1 MAVFLQRS
9 AFLEAIQKHNPSSTA
24 VVNHDNGTTFSY
36 GTLLHDIACAKEQLA
51 RSHSKNGLAGERV
64 AFLVE
69 NGYDYVGMNMLL
81 VARLYCTAL
90 TLLADSHLTVCICM
104 QRYRRALGTVVPNQR
119 AEAHSQQQR
128 GGCSVVERKI
138 RGSGSSCN
146 LRWDRSQDLLLSVGK
161 LSNER
166 VGKKFR

>member
-1 MAVFLQRS
+1 MAISVQRS

-24 VVNHDNGTTFSY
+24 VVNHENGTSFSY
-36 GTLLHDIACAKEQLA
+36 GTLLHDIACAKERLVC
-51 RSHSKNGLAGERV
+51 SHGKNSLAGERV

-69 NGYDYVGMNMLL
+69 NGYDYVGTNMLL
-81 VARLYCTAL
+81 VARLYCTVL
-90 TLLADSHLTVCICM
+90 TLFAHSHLAVCICM
-104 QRYRRALGTVVPNQR
+104 QRYRSASGSVIPNRR

-138 RGSGSSCN
+138 RGPGSSRN
-146 LRWDRSQDLLLSVGK
+146 LRWHSSQDLLLSVGK

>member
-1 MAVFLQRS
+1 MAISVQRS

-24 VVNHDNGTTFSY
+24 VVHHDSGTSFSY
-36 GTLLHDIACAKEQLA
+36 GTLLHDIACAKERLLC
-51 RSHSKNGLAGERV
+51 SHSKDSIAGERV

-69 NGYDYVGMNMLL
+69 NGYDYIGMKMLL
-81 VARLYCTAL
+81 VVRLYCIVL
-90 TLLADSHLTVCICM
+90 TLLANSHLAVCICM
-104 QRYRRALGTVVPNQR
+104 QRYRRASGTVIPNRR

-146 LRWDRSQDLLLSVGK
+146 LIWHRNQDLLLSARK